1 MSIIPVQ
8 KQLHLFLYRPAPTA
22 NTVYTSDIRGRVRKN
37 RIMYEDLW
45 AYWTKNVFPCKL
57 LVFFF
62 FKAARFTGTLELEFY

>member
-1 MSIIPVQ
+1 MSTITVQ

-45 AYWTKNVFPCKL
+45 AYWTKKCIPLQIISV
-57 LVFFF
+57 F
-62 FKAARFTGTLELEFY
+62 FKAARFTGTLELEFH